1 MDMEH
6 PEAGDLVKVAVGRR
20 ETDGIVFDVPG
31 GAKVVVALMD
41 RQRGP
46 VMRTVDLKDL
56 TERTDAGDDD
66 RALQMLIRRTP
77 GGVRGAARAG
87 SGPGQARAG
96 HRRASMHRTT
106 GK

>member
-1 MDMEH
+1 MENI
-6 PEAGDLVKVAVGRR
+6 EAGDLVKVTTGRR
-20 ETDGIVFDVPG
+20 ETDGIVFDVSG
-31 GAKVVVALMD
+31 GTKIIVAVVD
-41 RQRGP
+41 RDRGP

-56 TERTDAGDDD
+56 VERPEEGATD
-66 RALQMLIRRTP
+66 RALRALIRRTP
-77 GGVRGAARAG
+77 GGTPGSARSG

>member
-1 MDMEH
+1 MDMER

-41 RQRGP
+41 RERGP

-56 TERTDAGDDD
+56 TERADGGDDD
-66 RALQMLIRRTP
+66 RALRMLIRRTP
-77 GGVRGAARAG
+77 GGVRGAASAG

-96 HRRASMHRTT
+96 HRRAAMHRTT

>member
-1 MDMEH
+1 MEQT
-6 PEAGDLVKVAVGRR
+6 EAGALVKVAVGRR
-20 ETDGIVFDVPG
+20 ETDGIVFDATG
-31 GAKVVVALMD
+31 GAKVVVALVD
-41 RQRGP
+41 RERGP
-46 VMRTVDLKDL
+46 VMRTVELKAL
-56 TERTDAGDDD
+56 TERAEAGPDD
-66 RALQMLIRRTP
+66 RALEMIIRRTP

>member
-1 MDMEH
+1 MEKT
-6 PEAGDLVKVAVGRR
+6 EAGDLVKVATGRR
-20 ETDGIVFDVPG
+20 ETDGIVFDVSG
-31 GAKVVVALMD
+31 GSKVVVAVVD
-41 RQRGP
+41 RDRGP

-56 TERTDAGDDD
+56 TERTEEGPGD
-66 RALQMLIRRTP
+66 RALRMLIRRTP
-77 GGVRGAARAG
+77 GGTRGAAPAG